1 MVELSQF
8 NVFKTVFYYS
18 IFIILAPIST
28 FFSVKFVIF
37 EGEAYHMIYN
47 IHLYASRF
55 LGILSTSNVTS
66 NVWSAIAAI
75 LVLHVALGMYI
86 YRAYSETSK
95 PKSDKDDKID

>member
-1 MVELSQF
+1 MAPRTSINYGFLVFSPQWLSYR
-8 NVFKTVFYYS
+8 N
-18 IFIILAPIST
+18 LT
-28 FFSVKFVIF
+28 FLKRVKFVIF
-37 EGEAYHMIYN
+37 E
-47 IHLYASRF
+47 
-55 LGILSTSNVTS
+55 GILSTSNVTS